1 MRKLIIA
8 VLLLSGI
15 TAFGQSSHFGIKGG
29 LNYGSTGDLSSIND
43 RPISGDNKIGYH
55 FGVLGHLE
63 FSGIF
68 FQPEVVYTRL
78 TTEYD
83 GSNSGGA
90 RADYAFSKL
99 DIPLLVGLEILGP
112 LNIKAGPSFQVVLNN
127 DLEGGGV
134 AIQDPENTF
143 TVGYQLGVGISLG
156 QLGFDFRYE
165 GSFQDNDAQSVVQ
178 VNDGTVAGFTID
190 SRPSQWIL
198 SLSYA
203 FGD

>member
-1 MRKLIIA
+1 M
-8 VLLLSGI
+8 
-15 TAFGQSSHFGIKGG
+15 
-29 LNYGSTGDLSSIND
+29 
-43 RPISGDNKIGYH
+43 
-55 FGVLGHLE
+55 
-63 FSGIF
+63 
-68 FQPEVVYTRL
+68 
-78 TTEYD
+78 
-83 GSNSGGA
+83 
-90 RADYAFSKL
+90 
-99 DIPLLVGLEILGP
+99 
-112 LNIKAGPSFQVVLNN
+112 
-127 DLEGGGV
+127 

-178 VNDGTVAGFTID
+178 VNDDTVAGFTID